1 MSQADARHSANLCK
15 SAPGI
20 SGDVTVRPNEW
31 NPEDWLFEFQLL
43 GGYVTPQGI
52 GWFVRDH
59 EVDYFRAQAT
69 EMIAEL
75 DEAPGRYQAL
85 RGYMAVREERA

>member
-20 SGDVTVRPNEW
+20 SGDVTDRPSEW

-43 GGYVTPQGI
+43 GGYVTSQGI
-52 GWFVRDH
+52 GWYVRDH
-59 EVDYFRAQAT
+59 EVDYFRTQAT
-69 EMIAEL
+69 AMIAEL
-75 DEAPGRYQAL
+75 DEQPGRYEAL
-85 RGYMAVREERA
+85 RGHLATLEQKA